1 MLAEICDRCDAVEEC
16 YEFLLAY
23 AAQGLPSDQ
32 GSKSGGQ
39 VREFLHRAVEALTG
53 LPEACAMAVKQEGL
67 EPAGKYLAFIAV
79 LDRDS
84 RDSLVAIEVV
94 LAQSAISSQLID
106 NLNASIHLRAL
117 LTDLFLLGEIL
128 RKQSKPAVEAVTSDS
143 DRRTQ
148 PFPALCSFL
157 L

>member
-32 GSKSGGQ
+32 GSKSGGE

-53 LPEACAMAVKQEGL
+53 LPEACATAVKQEGL
-67 EPAGKYLAFIAV
+67 EPADKYLAFVAV

-84 RDSLVAIEVV
+84 RDSLIAIEVV
-94 LAQSAISSQLID
+94 LAQPAISSQLID

-128 RKQSKPAVEAVTSDS
+128 RKHNKPAAEVVTSDG
-143 DRRTQ
+143 D
-148 PFPALCSFL
+148 
-157 L
+157 

>member
-32 GSKSGGQ
+32 GSKSGAQ
-39 VREFLHRAVEALTG
+39 VRKFLQRAVEALTG
-53 LPEACAMAVKQEGL
+53 LPEACALAVKQEGL

-84 RDSLVAIEVV
+84 RDSLAALEVV

-128 RKQSKPAVEAVTSDS
+128 KKQSKPAVQVVTSEGE
-143 DRRTQ
+143 
-148 PFPALCSFL
+148 
-157 L
+157 

>member
-1 MLAEICDRCDAVEEC
+1 MLAEISDRCDAVEEC

-32 GSKSGGQ
+32 GSKSGAQ
-39 VREFLHRAVEALTG
+39 VRKFLQRAVEALTG
-53 LPEACAMAVKQEGL
+53 LPEACALAVKQEGL

-84 RDSLVAIEVV
+84 RDSLAALEVV

-128 RKQSKPAVEAVTSDS
+128 KKQSKPAVQVVTSEGE
-143 DRRTQ
+143 
-148 PFPALCSFL
+148 
-157 L
+157 